1 MNDLVTVSKTNA
13 NIIFDA
19 LNGNRGDSAKAALVI
34 VAALADR
41 INDAEGLVASTD
53 FLFEIQERIN
63 SLVDVAETKVIAEF
77 KGRGED
83 LLAQIVNLGTN

>member
-13 NIIFDA
+13 DIIFDA
-19 LNGNRGDSAKAALVI
+19 VGGNRGDAAKAAMVI

-41 INDAEGLVASTD
+41 INYAEGVVPAAD
-53 FLFEIQERIN
+53 FVFEIQERIN